1 MRAQRHNKGKLRL
14 DLVPPEAIEALAEVI
29 GYGAEKYDENDWR
42 KGDKYST
49 TYASLQRHLLAWYKG
64 IDNDDESG
72 MNHLH
77 HAITNIAFL
86 VTYSKNGIGT
96 DDRYKTT
103 KGETN
108 GKKD

>member
-1 MRAQRHNKGKLRL
+1 MRAQRFNKGKLRL

-29 GYGAEKYDENDWR
+29 GYGAEKYDENDWM

-72 MNHLH
+72 MSHLS

-86 VTYSKNGIGT
+86 ITYDRRGT
-96 DDRYKTT
+96 GEDNRIKLT
-103 KGETN
+103 K
-108 GKKD
+108 